1 MILSIRVGQF
11 GDIQT
16 YTWLEQ
22 RIKKNMKKFETQ
34 LQNIQWIDLT
44 APKKTDLNHLAQ
56 ELNIPN
62 RILMNALDSEHL
74 PKYESLES
82 AAVIY
87 LRIID
92 PSKPNATNIQD
103 LTTKITL
110 IITEKLVVSIHRL
123 DHPFLED
130 LRQEAVE
137 RKFNL
142 KELIK
147 SILTSSLLSYDTPI
161 TSLENRVEIF
171 EDNIFENQKHHII
184 IKEGYFLKRRSS
196 AIRKVLKFTLDILA
210 SLQARPD
217 FVWRD
222 FQGLRENIERNL
234 FYTEDVLENVTSLL
248 NLHISL
254 AAQKTNEVMRVL
266 TVFSIFF
273 LPLNFLAG
281 IYGMNFDYMPELH
294 HKSGYFY
301 VLGAML
307 IISIGIFTWVYKRGW
322 LKKPS

>member
-1 MILSIRVGQF
+1 
-11 GDIQT
+11 
-16 YTWLEQ
+16 
-22 RIKKNMKKFETQ
+22 MKKFEAQ
-34 LQNIQWIDLT
+34 LQNIHWIDLT
-44 APKKTDLNHLAQ
+44 GPKKSDLNHLSQ

-62 RILMNALDSEHL
+62 RILLNALDPEHL

-92 PSKPNATNIQD
+92 STKPHAVNIQD
-103 LTTKITL
+103 LTTKITI
-110 IITEKLVVSIHRL
+110 IITENIVMSIHRL
-123 DHPFLED
+123 DNPFLED
-130 LRQEAVE
+130 LRKDAVE
-137 RKFNL
+137 RNYTV

-147 SILTSSLLSYDTPI
+147 SILTSSMLTFDGPI
-161 TSLENRVEIF
+161 TTLENRIEIF
-171 EDNIFENQKHHII
+171 EQNIFENQKSQNI
-184 IKEGYFLKRRSS
+184 IKEGYFLKRKSS
-196 AIRKVLKFTLDILA
+196 AIRKVLKFSLDILSA
-210 SLQARPD
+210 LQARPD

-234 FYTEDVLENVTSLL
+234 FYTEDVLENVTGLL

-281 IYGMNFDYMPELH
+281 VYGMNFDYMPELH
-294 HKSGYFY
+294 KQNGYFY
-301 VLGAML
+301 VLTAMA
-307 IISIGIFTWVYKRGW
+307 IISIGIFFWVHSKGW
-322 LKKPS
+322 LKKPN

>member
-1 MILSIRVGQF
+1 
-11 GDIQT
+11 
-16 YTWLEQ
+16 
-22 RIKKNMKKFETQ
+22 MKKFEAQ
-34 LQNIQWIDLT
+34 LQNMRWIDLIS
-44 APKKTDLNHLAQ
+44 PKKSDLLHLSQ

-62 RILMNALDSEHL
+62 RILMNALDPEHL

-82 AAVIY
+82 AVVIY

-92 PSKPNATNIQD
+92 PAKPNAVNIQD

-110 IITEKLVVSIHRL
+110 IITEDLIISIHRL
-123 DHPFLED
+123 DNPFLEE
-130 LRQEAVE
+130 LRKEAGE
-137 RKFNL
+137 KHFTL
-142 KELIK
+142 KEFIK
-147 SILTSSLLSYDTPI
+147 SMITSSMMTFDAPI
-161 TSLENRVEIF
+161 TALENRVEIF
-171 EDNIFENQKHHII
+171 EENIFENQKNQNIV
-184 IKEGYFLKRRSS
+184 KEGYFLKRKSS
-196 AIRKVLKFTLDILA
+196 AIRKVLKFSMDILN

-234 FYTEDVLENVTSLL
+234 FYTEDVLENVTGLL

-281 IYGMNFDYMPELH
+281 VYGMNFDNMPELH
-294 HKSGYFY
+294 HSYGYFY
-301 VLGAML
+301 VLVTMVT
-307 IISIGIFTWVYKRGW
+307 ISLGIFIWVYKRGW
-322 LKKPS
+322 LKKPN

>member
-1 MILSIRVGQF
+1 LNKE
-11 GDIQT
+11 
-16 YTWLEQ
+16 YTV
-22 RIKKNMKKFETQ
+22 KKFETQ
-34 LQNIQWIDLT
+34 LQNIHWIDLT
-44 APKKTDLNHLAQ
+44 APKKSDLNHLAQ

-74 PKYESLES
+74 PKYESLDS

-92 PSKPNATNIQD
+92 PAKPFAVNIQD
-103 LTTKITL
+103 LTTKITI
-110 IITEKLVVSIHRL
+110 IITDKLVLTIHRL
-123 DHPFLED
+123 DNEFLD
-130 LRQEAVE
+130 VLRKDAGE
-137 RKFNL
+137 KNFTL

-147 SILTSSLLSYDTPI
+147 SLLISSMATFDAPI
-161 TSLENRVEIF
+161 TSLENRIEIF
-171 EDNIFENQKHHII
+171 EQNIFENQKSQTI
-184 IKEGYFLKRRSS
+184 IKEGYFLKRKSS
-196 AIRKVLKFTLDILA
+196 AIRKLLKFSLDILNA
-210 SLQARPD
+210 LQARPD

-234 FYTEDVLENVTSLL
+234 FYTEEVLENVTGLL

-281 IYGMNFDYMPELH
+281 VYGMNFDNMPELH
-294 HKSGYFY
+294 QANGYFY
-301 VLGAML
+301 VLITMIL
-307 IISIGIFTWVYKRGW
+307 VSLGIFIWVYRKGW
-322 LKKPS
+322 LKKPT

>member
-1 MILSIRVGQF
+1 
-11 GDIQT
+11 
-16 YTWLEQ
+16 
-22 RIKKNMKKFETQ
+22 MKKFETQ
-34 LQNIQWIDLT
+34 LQNIQWVDLT

-103 LTTKITL
+103 LTTKITV
-110 IITEKLVVSIHRL
+110 IITEKLVVTIHRL

-130 LRQEAVE
+130 LRRDSAE
-137 RKFNL
+137 KKYTL

-147 SILTSSLLSYDTPI
+147 SILTSSLLSYDGPI

-294 HKSGYFY
+294 HKSGYFF
-301 VLGAML
+301 VLGSML
-307 IISIGIFTWVYKRGW
+307 LISMGIFTWVYKRGW